1 MENLND
7 KSIDWLEGYLSALY
21 NYATWHDGEMVVGC
35 GIVRYVDIKGK
46 ILKII
51 EEKKTVKG
59 QGTS

>member
-7 KSIDWLEGYLSALY
+7 KSIDWLEGCLSALY

-51 EEKKTVKG
+51 EEKKD
-59 QGTS
+59 S